1 MRITFAGKSIGGRVT
16 GEVEQASAEAERRI
30 AECIRGGHRELDLSG
45 LGIRTIPE
53 SLSSATNLRVVNLD
67 HNEIQSIPNSF
78 TRLTKLIHV
87 ELSRN
92 HLTSLPESIGNL
104 TRLRILDLGR
114 NKLTDIPS
122 SITNLRGLNTLL
134 LYQNNLTTLPE
145 FIWSIPSLLRLGLDA
160 DLLEDVVAHRST
172 TLRSLTVHTSNSD
185 LPEAVGELQ
194 EIDRLS
200 VVGINL
206 TSLPDSI
213 GRATSLKDLTIHCGS
228 RLTQLPDSIGNLA
241 GLESLIVFANE
252 LTSLPHS
259 IGNLGNLEYLHV
271 SSMQLTYLPDS
282 FGDLRKLSHL
292 VLESS
297 RLTTPPPEILS
308 AGAEAVV
315 AFFDEMSHDS
325 VEQWASKVLVVGQG
339 RAGKTSLL
347 RRLRGESHDPHEDS
361 THGLNVSRLSLPH
374 PSQPGGAETTLMMDL
389 STWDFGGQD
398 IYHATHQFFL
408 TDRSLFLLLWDAQV
422 GWEESKLYYWLDLIK
437 ARAPR
442 APVILVATHLG
453 PRPPDLPLAAIN
465 SAYPG
470 MIAAS
475 LAVDNAAA
483 TDDQIAEVRKSIA
496 EEAAQLPLMGARWPR
511 RWLNAAEAVR
521 SRPEKH
527 VSPDEMRGFMAEE
540 GVTQPSQQ
548 RALSTALHSLGDIL
562 YYPDDEEL
570 GELVILHPQWLTAYI
585 SRVLDDEQ
593 VRAEGGIFTP
603 TRRRELWHDLNPIMR
618 QHFVG
623 MMERFD
629 LSYRTTDGTSSLV
642 VELLPWDP
650 PYFRDQWEIALTP
663 HHRQLHLRYRLH
675 TVPPGIPTWFI
686 AREHRFTT
694 GLHWRLGALLRHQD
708 GHMGLVTV
716 DRHAKVAE
724 IQVRGPYPYDF
735 FAVLKDG
742 LEQTLLRYPG
752 LEITRFV
759 PCPGPSPQEP
769 CSHEFPQHQLVDRLT
784 RTPPRETIECP
795 VHYEDLDVRKL
806 LHGVEPPPKDRSEA
820 LASAALN
827 AVTELS
833 NTVHGQGQDILEQFA
848 EAKVQRAA
856 IAAEQQRTFLARQHQ
871 DVASCPSVISIA
883 KVRRRRALGMLPGH
897 VFQLNLYCEAPGAWH
912 RLPNVAPYEIRSTP
926 ESVAVVLPYAQ
937 RLLSVLKYAV
947 PVVGAGLG
955 MASAD
960 LDKLLK
966 DDIELMKALLDGLP
980 EELIKSSD
988 EQLLG
993 IESFVRANY
1002 HSEYREM
1009 YALLKKLDPDEK
1021 WGGLNK
1027 ATTPEGHTYWLC
1039 KVHADAIRGFPPVTV
1054 ATTRQQVT
1062 RPDPPGRPG
1071 LME

>member
-1 MRITFAGKSIGGRVT
+1 MTDEADRGF
-16 GEVEQASAEAERRI
+16 AEAERRI
-30 AECIRGGHRELDLSG
+30 AACIRDDANELDLSR

-53 SLSSATNLRVVNLD
+53 SLTEASRLEVIDLSG
-67 HNEIQSIPNSF
+67 NEIRSVPDFLTQLP
-78 TRLTKLIHV
+78 RLLH
-87 ELSRN
+87 LNLGSN
-92 HLTSLPESIGNL
+92 HLTSLSDSIGNL
-104 TRLRILDLGR
+104 TRLRILGLQYNELTEFFSTISSKLHTLDLHGNNFTTFPDAIR
-114 NKLTDIPS
+114 NVPR
-122 SITNLRGLNTLL
+122 LRN
-134 LYQNNLTTLPE
+134 
-145 FIWSIPSLLRLGLDA
+145 LGLDSN
-160 DLLEDVVAHRST
+160 LLEGLTAHGTRRFS
-172 TLRSLTVHTSNSD
+172 SLTVHCNSSNVPEIIGEIGAVENLSLLGVGGAS
-185 LPEAVGELQ
+185 LPDSIG
-194 EIDRLS
+194 RLS
-200 VVGINL
+200 ALRSLSIHSSASLTHLPDSIGNLTKLEFLSIFADGL

-213 GRATSLKDLTIHCGS
+213 GRLGKLMF
-228 RLTQLPDSIGNLA
+228 LQ
-241 GLESLIVFANE
+241 
-252 LTSLPHS
+252 LTS
-259 IGNLGNLEYLHV
+259 E
-271 SSMQLTYLPDS
+271 QLTHLPDS
-282 FGDLRKLSHL
+282 FGNLKKLVDLPLRTP
-292 VLESS
+292 
-297 RLTTPPPEILS
+297 RLTDPPPEILS

-315 AFFDEMSHDS
+315 EFFREMSNDS
-325 VEQWASKVLVVGQG
+325 VEQWVSKVLVVGQG

-347 RRLRGESHDPHEDS
+347 RRLRGESHDPQEDS
-361 THGLNVSRLSLPH
+361 THGLNVSRLTLAH
-374 PSQPGGAETTLMMDL
+374 PSQPAGTETTLMMDL

-453 PRPPDLPLAAIN
+453 PRPPDLPLSAIN
-465 SAYPG
+465 AAYPH
-470 MIAAS
+470 MILAS
-475 LAVDNAAA
+475 LAVDSAAA
-483 TDDQIAEVRKSIA
+483 TDDEIAEIRKRIA

-521 SRPEKH
+521 NRPEKH
-527 VSPDEMRGFMAEE
+527 VSPDEMRDFMAEQ

-570 GELVILHPQWLTAYI
+570 GELVILHPQWVTSYI

-593 VRAEGGIFTP
+593 VRTEGGVFTP
-603 TRRRELWHDLNPIMR
+603 TRRRDLWQDLNPSMR

-629 LSYRTTDGTSSLV
+629 LSYRTTDGNSSLV

-650 PYFRDQWEIALTP
+650 PIFQDQWDMALTP

-694 GLHWRLGALLRHQD
+694 GLHWRLGALLRHED

-742 LEQTLLRYPG
+742 FEQTLLRYPG
-752 LEITRFV
+752 LEITKFV
-759 PCPGPSPQEP
+759 PCPGASPQAP
-769 CSHEFPQHQLVDRLT
+769 CSHEFPHHQLVDRLT
-784 RTPPRETIECP
+784 CRPPRETIECP

-806 LHGVEPPPKDRSEA
+806 LQGVEPPPKDRSEA
-820 LASAALN
+820 LASAALS
-827 AVTELS
+827 AVAELS
-833 NTVHGQGQDILEQFA
+833 SAVQGQGRDILEQFA

-856 IAAEQQRTFLARQHQ
+856 IAAEQQRTFLASQYQ
-871 DVASCPSVISIA
+871 ETASCPSVLSI
-883 KVRRRRALGMLPGH
+883 VRVKRRRALGMLPGH
-897 VFQLNLYCEAPGAWH
+897 VFQLHLYCEAPGAWH

-926 ESVAVVLPYAQ
+926 HSVSVVLPYAQ
-937 RLLSVLKYAV
+937 RLLSVLKYAL

-955 MASAD
+955 MASED

-966 DDIELMKALLDGLP
+966 EDIELMKALLEGLP
-980 EELIKSSD
+980 DELVDSPD
-988 EQLLG
+988 GRLG
-993 IESFVRANY
+993 NFESLVRAEY

-1009 YALLKKLDPDEK
+1009 YALLKKIDPDEK

-1027 ATTPEGHTYWLC
+1027 AATPEGHTYWLC
-1039 KVHADAIRGFPPVTV
+1039 KAHADAVKALPAFTGGD
-1054 ATTRQQVT
+1054 QS
-1062 RPDPPGRPG
+1062 GRPG
-1071 LME
+1071 LV

>member
-1 MRITFAGKSIGGRVT
+1 MTD
-16 GEVEQASAEAERRI
+16 EVEQGSAEAERRI
-30 AECIRGGHRELDLSG
+30 AACIRDDVSLLDLSR

-53 SLSSATNLRVVNLD
+53 SLTEAANLEAINLAGNKI
-67 HNEIQSIPNSF
+67 HSIPDF
-78 TRLTKLIHV
+78 FTQLTRLQGID
-87 ELSRN
+87 LSGN
-92 HLTSLPESIGNL
+92 SLTSLPDSISNL
-104 TRLRILDLGR
+104 NRLTTLELE
-114 NKLTDIPS
+114 NNQLTDIPS
-122 SITNLRGLNTLL
+122 SIRSNSKLRTLL
-134 LYQNNLTTLPE
+134 LHGNSFTALPD
-145 FIWSIPSLLRLGLDA
+145 SIYSLPHLVRLGLDA
-160 DLLEDVVAHRST
+160 DHLENLVAHRPRRLD
-172 TLRSLTVHTSNSD
+172 TLLVGSKASDIPEVIGEIQGIRSLSLLTVN
-185 LPEAVGELQ
+185 A
-194 EIDRLS
+194 
-200 VVGINL
+200 

-213 GRATSLKDLTIHCGS
+213 GRLSSLDRLSLHCSTGLTH
-228 RLTQLPDSIGNLA
+228 LPDSIGDLTR
-241 GLESLIVFANE
+241 LRSLDIFARG

-259 IGNLGNLEYLHV
+259 IGNLVNLKYLHV
-271 SSMQLTYLPDS
+271 FSAQLTHLPDS
-282 FGDLRKLSHL
+282 FGN
-292 VLESS
+292 LENLTELFLDRS

-308 AGAEAVV
+308 AGAKAVV
-315 AFFDEMSHDS
+315 EFFREMSHDS

-347 RRLRGESHDPHEDS
+347 RRLRGESHDPQEDS
-361 THGLNVSRLSLPH
+361 THGLNVSRLTLPH
-374 PSQPGGAETTLMMDL
+374 PSQPAGAETALMMDL

-437 ARAPR
+437 ARAPY

-453 PRPPDLPLAAIN
+453 PRPPDLPLSAID

-470 MIAAS
+470 MVVAS
-475 LAVDNAAA
+475 LAVDNADA
-483 TDDQIAEVRKSIA
+483 TEEQIAEVRKLIA
-496 EEAAQLPLMGARWPR
+496 EEAAKLPLMGASWPR

-527 VSPDEMRGFMAEE
+527 VSPDEMRGFMAQE

-548 RALSTALHSLGDIL
+548 QALSTALHSLGDIL

-593 VRAEGGIFTP
+593 VRAEGGVFTP
-603 TRRRELWHDLNPIMR
+603 ARRRDLWCDLNPSMR
-618 QHFVG
+618 QHFIG

-629 LSYRTTDGTSSLV
+629 LSYRTTDGNSSLV

-650 PYFRDQWEIALTP
+650 PSFQDQWDMALTS
-663 HHRQLHLRYRLH
+663 HHRQLRLRYRLH

-694 GLHWRLGALLRHQD
+694 GLHWRLGALLRHED

-742 LEQTLLRYPG
+742 FEQTLLRYPG

-759 PCPGPSPQEP
+759 PCPGAGPLAP
-769 CSHEFPQHQLVDRLT
+769 CSHEFPHHQLVDRLT

-806 LHGVEPPPKDRSEA
+806 LHGIEAPLKDRSEA
-820 LASAALN
+820 LASAALS
-827 AVTELS
+827 AVAELS
-833 NTVHGQGQDILEQFA
+833 NAVQGQGRDILEQFA

-871 DVASCPSVISIA
+871 DAAFCPSVISIA
-883 KVRRRRALGMLPGH
+883 KVKRRRALGVLPGH
-897 VFQLNLYCEAPGAWH
+897 VFQLHLYCEAPGAWH
-912 RLPNVAPYEIRSTP
+912 RLPNVAPYEVRSTP

-955 MASAD
+955 MASED

-966 DDIELMKALLDGLP
+966 DDIELMKALLEGLP
-980 EELIKSSD
+980 EELIQSSD
-988 EQLLG
+988 EQLNGL
-993 IESFVRANY
+993 ESFVRAQY

-1009 YALLKKLDPDEK
+1009 YALLKKLDPNEK

-1027 ATTPEGHTYWLC
+1027 TTTPEGHTYWLC
-1039 KVHADAIRGFPPVTV
+1039 KVHADSIRALPPATE
-1054 ATTRQQVT
+1054 ATTQLATPR
-1062 RPDPPGRPG
+1062 DLPG
-1071 LME
+1071 LPDLMP

>member
-1 MRITFAGKSIGGRVT
+1 MTD
-16 GEVEQASAEAERRI
+16 EVEQGSAEAERRI
-30 AECIRGGHRELDLSG
+30 VAFTRDDLTELDLSR
-45 LGIRTIPE
+45 LGIRKIPE
-53 SLSSATNLRVVNLD
+53 SLAEVTNLRSINLSGNKID
-67 HNEIQSIPNSF
+67 SIPGFF
-78 TRLTKLIHV
+78 TQLTGLQIV
-87 ELSRN
+87 DLSRN
-92 HLTSLPESIGNL
+92 HLTSLPESIENL
-104 TRLRILDLGR
+104 TRLQILHLEN

-122 SITNLRGLNTLL
+122 TTRFNSRLKALSLHG
-134 LYQNNLTTLPE
+134 NNLATFPSSICNLPR
-145 FIWSIPSLLRLGLDA
+145 LVTLGLDA
-160 DLLEDVVAHRST
+160 EHLEDLATRRPRRLSDLLISSNDSDALEAIGEIQGIRSF
-172 TLRSLTVHTSNSD
+172 TLKAPN
-185 LPEAVGELQ
+185 A
-194 EIDRLS
+194 
-200 VVGINL
+200 

-213 GRATSLKDLTIHCGS
+213 GRLSFLENLTVHCGP
-228 RLTQLPDSIGNLA
+228 RLAYLPDSIGDLTRLRA
-241 GLESLIVFANE
+241 LSIFAEN

-259 IGNLGNLEYLHV
+259 IGNLTELLVLYL
-271 SSMQLTYLPDS
+271 STRQLTHLPDS
-282 FGDLRKLSHL
+282 FGNLEGLERLF
-292 VLESS
+292 LESP

-308 AGAEAVV
+308 AGAKAVV
-315 AFFDEMSHDS
+315 EFFREMSHGS
-325 VEQWASKVLVVGQG
+325 VQQWASKVLVVGQG

-347 RRLRGESHDPHEDS
+347 RRLRGESHDPQEDS
-361 THGLNVSRLSLPH
+361 THGLNVSRLTLPH
-374 PSQPGGAETTLMMDL
+374 PSQPAGAETPLLMDL

-453 PRPPDLPLAAIN
+453 PRPPDLPLSSIN

-470 MIAAS
+470 MVVAS

-483 TDDQIAEVRKSIA
+483 TENEIAKVRKRIA
-496 EEAAQLPLMGARWPR
+496 EEAAQLPLMGARWPL

-527 VSPDEMRGFMAEE
+527 VSPEEMRGFMAEE
-540 GVTQPSQQ
+540 GVTQASQQ

-570 GELVILHPQWLTAYI
+570 GELVILHPQWVTAYI

-593 VRAEGGIFTP
+593 VRAEGGVFTS
-603 TRRRELWHDLNPIMR
+603 TRRRDLWNDLNPSMR
-618 QHFVG
+618 RHFVG

-629 LSYRTTDGTSSLV
+629 LSYRTTDGNSSLV
-642 VELLPWDP
+642 VELLPWNP
-650 PYFRDQWEIALTP
+650 PDFQNQWSMASTS

-694 GLHWRLGALLRHQD
+694 GLHWRLGALLRHED

-742 LEQTLLRYPG
+742 FEQTLLRYPG

-759 PCPGPSPQEP
+759 PCPGTGSNVP
-769 CSHEFPQHQLVDRLT
+769 CSHEFPHHQLVDRLA

-820 LASAALN
+820 LASAALS
-827 AVTELS
+827 AVAELS
-833 NTVHGQGQDILEQFA
+833 NAVQGQGQDILEQFA

-856 IAAEQQRTFLARQHQ
+856 IAAEQQRAFLARQHQ
-871 DVASCPSVISIA
+871 ETAVCPSVISVA
-883 KVRRRRALGMLPGH
+883 KVKRRRAFGVLPGH
-897 VFQLNLYCEAPGAWH
+897 VFQLHLYCETPGAWH
-912 RLPNVAPYEIRSTP
+912 RLSNVPPYEVRSTP

-955 MASAD
+955 MASED

-966 DDIELMKALLDGLP
+966 DDIELMKALLEGLP
-980 EELIKSSD
+980 EELQMSSD
-988 EQLLG
+988 EELHSLD
-993 IESFVRANY
+993 SFVKAQY
-1002 HSEYREM
+1002 HSQYREM

-1039 KVHADAIRGFPPVTV
+1039 NVHADAIRALPPVTE
-1054 ATTRQQVT
+1054 ATRS
-1062 RPDPPGRPG
+1062 G
-1071 LME
+1071 LSG